1 MAKARTLIIKST
13 DTLGNSYEKSLTSAN
28 PNATAENIDTFA
40 RALTGLTTTNY
51 QDTIVRDEESVTEI
65 LSE

>member
-28 PNATAENIDTFA
+28 PNATAANIDTFA